1 VATTDIRLRALL
13 DTTDTKS
20 GFSDIEKAA
29 SMAAEQI
36 KGSFSKVGGIIK
48 NTIGVVG
55 VGVGISHAIESA
67 SQLINLQKVQSQ
79 LVKNNN
85 LQRQYELQGNAQST
99 RWYSQRLDQMATA
112 LSIQNGINKA
122 DIVRAQNFII
132 ANKDVMN
139 ATKGMKDGLNT
150 VLTDAANIAEVTGG
164 NISSTSRML
173 TRMIADPAK
182 SMGALRRMGITL
194 TNAQQQ
200 AIKNTEKQNGVLA
213 AQQMALRDIGSATKD
228 LAKSAQSPIDLLKND
243 IQLIWQSLGLGLI
256 PIFDSL
262 AQAVIPVV
270 QALMPVLSFMG
281 TAIKQVAQTLGNALG
296 KIFNAFA
303 PLLTLLTNSIIP
315 AILNMVTPFIQ
326 LVAAIVTPLA
336 DAFAKLVGSGDKLGP
351 LGKLFVTMG
360 DAVSKNLMVGV
371 NAIAKTFKQMADNK
385 QLEKLMNGLLQA
397 FVTMAPVLPLLA
409 TSIANLLVAL
419 MPLVTGALPSIIYL
433 INVFAT
439 AVAFSGV
446 VLGKIIGVIS
456 TVAKN
461 LGPLKGILE
470 VLAAVWFT
478 RKLFISPLNLVA
490 DGIIGLIGK
499 IGKLRTAFVMFQTAE
514 GAGFLSKLQAFMKM
528 RKAMAAAE
536 ATEAAA
542 KAGTT
547 VVKDVGG
554 VAGLASKLGGLSS
567 LLLNPWV
574 IAGIA
579 AVAVITLIITH
590 WQTFLKIVKIVWQGI
605 LDFGK
610 MIFAAIDKYIHMYI
624 NMWLD
629 IFRAIKTVF
638 VDVWHGVYAAFD
650 WAWNQIT
657 TGINKI
663 LGFFKT
669 LWSGIS
675 SLGSSMWN
683 GMINGFID
691 AIDLIINLWN
701 KATNWIPILGH
712 AVQISTIPHV
722 GEKPKGKMHSGG
734 IVPGPFG
741 KEVPMMMQAGEAV
754 MSLSS
759 MRAMQ
764 SSRGSTLNIHPGAVA
779 INING
784 NADSATVADI
794 KHHVEQQFRELRFTL
809 KTMGR

>member
-1 VATTDIRLRALL
+1 MATTDIRLRALL
-13 DTTDTKS
+13 DTTSTKS

-55 VGVGISHAIESA
+55 LGVGISHAIESA

-85 LQRQYELQGNAQST
+85 LQRQYELQGNAQSN

-112 LSIQNGINKA
+112 LSLQNGINKA

-150 VLTDAANIAEVTGG
+150 VLTDSANIAEVTGG

-182 SMGALRRMGITL
+182 SMGSLRRMGITL
-194 TNAQQQ
+194 TNAQQA
-200 AIKNTEKQNGVLA
+200 AIKNTEKQNGLLA
-213 AQQMALRDIGSATKD
+213 AQQMALRDIGTATKD
-228 LAKSAQSPIDLLKND
+228 LAKNAQSPIDLLKND
-243 IQLIWQSLGLGLI
+243 IQLIWQSLGEGLI

-281 TAIKQVAQTLGNALG
+281 TAIKDVAETLGTALG

-336 DAFAKLVGSGDKLGP
+336 EAFAKLVGSGDKLGP

-371 NAIAKTFKQMADNK
+371 NAIAKTFKEMGDNG
-385 QLEKLMNGLLQA
+385 QLKTLMDGLLQA
-397 FVTMAPVLPLLA
+397 FVTMAPVLPILA
-409 TSIANLLVAL
+409 TSVANLLVAL
-419 MPLVTGALPSIIYL
+419 MPLLTGALPAIVYL
-433 INVFAT
+433 INVFAA
-439 AVAFSGV
+439 AVAIAGV
-446 VLGKIIGVIS
+446 VLAKIIGVIS
-456 TVAKN
+456 TVAKH
-461 LGPLKGILE
+461 LGPLKGVLE
-470 VLAAVWFT
+470 GLAAVWFT
-478 RKLFISPLNLVA
+478 RKLFMGPMNLVA
-490 DGIIGLIGK
+490 DGIMGLIGK

-514 GAGFLSKLQAFMKM
+514 GAGFLSKLQSFIKM
-528 RKAMAAAE
+528 RKAMAVAE
-536 ATEAAA
+536 ATAAA
-542 KAGTT
+542 ANTGTT
-547 VVKDVGG
+547 VAKDVGG
-554 VAGLASKLGGLSS
+554 IAGLASKFGGLSS

-574 IAGIA
+574 LAGAA
-579 AVAVITLIITH
+579 AVAVIVLIATH
-590 WQTFLKIVKIVWQGI
+590 WKTFLKIVKIVWQGI

-610 MIFAAIDKYIHMYI
+610 MIFGEISKLIQMYI
-624 NMWLD
+624 NMW
-629 IFRAIKTVF
+629 IAYINAWKTVF
-638 VDVWHGVYAAFD
+638 VDIWHGIYAAFK
-650 WAWNQIT
+650 WAWDGIT
-657 TGINKI
+657 NGINSILGIFKKLVTGITSI
-663 LGFFKT
+663 GAT
-669 LWSGIS
+669 
-675 SLGSSMWN
+675 MWN
-683 GMINGFID
+683 GMVNGFID
-691 AIDLIINLWN
+691 AINLIIKLWG
-701 KATNWIPILGH
+701 KIPGLSHIINIKPI
-712 AVQISTIPHV
+712 QHV
-722 GEKPKGKMHSGG
+722 GEPPKKKMHSGG

>member
-1 VATTDIRLRALL
+1 MATTDIRLRALL
-13 DTTDTKS
+13 DTTSTKS

-55 VGVGISHAIESA
+55 LGVGISHAIESA

-99 RWYSQRLDQMATA
+99 RWYSQRLDQMATD
-112 LSIQNGINKA
+112 LSLQNGINKA

-139 ATKGMKDGLNT
+139 ATKSMKDGLNT
-150 VLTDAANIAEVTGG
+150 VLTDSANIAEVTGG

-182 SMGALRRMGITL
+182 SMGSLRRMGITL
-194 TNAQQQ
+194 TDAQQA
-200 AIKNTEKQNGVLA
+200 AIKKTEKQNGLLK
-213 AQQMALRDIGSATKD
+213 AQQMALRDIGTATKD
-228 LAKSAQSPIDLLKND
+228 IAKNAQSPIDLLKND

-256 PIFDSL
+256 PIFESL

-281 TAIKQVAQTLGNALG
+281 TAIKDVAETLGTALG
-296 KIFNAFA
+296 KIVNAFA

-336 DAFAKLVGSGDKLGP
+336 EAFAKLVGSGDKLGP

-360 DAVSKNLMVGV
+360 DAVNKNLMVGV
-371 NAIAKTFKQMADNK
+371 NAIAKTFKEMGDNG
-385 QLEKLMNGLLQA
+385 QLKTLMDGLSQA
-397 FVTMAPVLPLLA
+397 FVTMAPVLPILA
-409 TSIANLLVAL
+409 TSVANLLVAL
-419 MPLVTGALPSIIYL
+419 MPLLTGALPAIVYL
-433 INVFAT
+433 INVFAA
-439 AVAFSGV
+439 AVAIAGV
-446 VLGKIIGVIS
+446 VLAKIIGVIS

-461 LGPLKGILE
+461 LGPLKGVLE
-470 VLAAVWFT
+470 GLAAVWFT
-478 RKLFISPLNLVA
+478 RKLFMGPMNLVA
-490 DGIIGLIGK
+490 DGIMGLIGT

-514 GAGFLSKLQAFMKM
+514 GAGFLSKLQAFIKM
-528 RKAMAAAE
+528 RKAMAVAE
-536 ATEAAA
+536 ATAAA
-542 KAGTT
+542 ANTGTT
-547 VVKDVGG
+547 VAKDVGG
-554 VAGLASKLGGLSS
+554 IAGLASKFGGLSS
-567 LLLNPWV
+567 LLLDPWV
-574 IAGIA
+574 LAGAA
-579 AVAVITLIITH
+579 AVAVIVLIATH
-590 WQTFLKIVKIVWQGI
+590 WKTFLNIVKIVWQGI

-610 MIFAAIDKYIHMYI
+610 MIFGEIDKLIHMYI
-624 NMWLD
+624 NMW
-629 IFRAIKTVF
+629 IAYINAWKTVF
-638 VDVWHGVYAAFD
+638 VDIWHGIYDAFK
-650 WAWNQIT
+650 WAWDGIT
-657 TGINKI
+657 NGINSILVIFKKLVTGITSI
-663 LGFFKT
+663 GAT
-669 LWSGIS
+669 
-675 SLGSSMWN
+675 MWN
-683 GMINGFID
+683 GMVNGFID
-691 AIDLIINLWN
+691 AINLIIKLWG
-701 KATNWIPILGH
+701 KIPGLSHIINIKPI
-712 AVQISTIPHV
+712 QHV
-722 GEKPKGKMHSGG
+722 GEPPKKKMHSGG